1 MQMTHWVYI
10 SEDEQGVL
18 KIGLLADFG
27 KIWSALKAGERI
39 VYLRAFSDPFDASAH
54 KHLLDDLSQS
64 SVRFLISKQKEKTK
78 VLLRV
83 ALFLIQ

>member
-1 MQMTHWVYI
+1 MIHWVYI
-10 SEDEQGVL
+10 SEDGQGIL
-18 KIGLLADFG
+18 KIGLSSDFD
-27 KIWSALKAGERI
+27 KNWSALKTGEKI

-83 ALFLIQ
+83 ALSLKQ